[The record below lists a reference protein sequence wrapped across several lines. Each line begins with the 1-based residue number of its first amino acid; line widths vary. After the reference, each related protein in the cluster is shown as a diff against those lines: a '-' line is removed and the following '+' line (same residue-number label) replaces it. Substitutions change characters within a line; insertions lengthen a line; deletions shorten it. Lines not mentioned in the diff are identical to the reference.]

1 MKKYIKKITLIL
13 LVLVFL
19 LSPMMV
25 SALEM
30 PSAQNMA
37 DEIGFTAKAY
47 LAIDKSDD
55 KVLISKNTDL
65 PWTAASLTKL
75 VTVMVFLD
83 TKPNLKRVFAMQK
96 RDELGGARI
105 ATAAGVAYKLNDL
118 LHASLIASA
127 NNATHALARSTGL
140 TDVEFVKRMNAK
152 AKELGAEHSVF
163 YEVSGMDPR
172 NTVTA
177 SDYAKIAAAAFAN
190 PVISKITS
198 IQTYTFRSTNYTRYA
213 HTVKNTDKLLGDS
226 EFLVLGGK
234 TGYLEESL
242 YNFATQLR
250 DRFGNNLV
258 IVLLGSKNSTT
269 QFKETK
275 ELANLAGLAK
285 SFGGTPAMV
294 LGTSTQTSL
303 QASAFN
309 Q

>member
-1 MKKYIKKITLIL
+1 MKKIVISIIL
-13 LVLVFL
+13 SFVII
-19 LSPMMV
+19 LSP
-25 SALEM
+25 STSFALEM
-30 PSAQNMA
+30 PSAQNLA

-47 LAIDKSDD
+47 LAIDKSDG

-75 VTVMVFLD
+75 VTVMVFLE
-83 TKPNLKRVFAMQK
+83 TKPNLKKAFAMQK
-96 RDELGGARI
+96 KDELGGARL
-105 ATAAGVAYKLNDL
+105 ATAAGVAYKLDDL
-118 LHASLIASA
+118 LHSSLIAST
-127 NNATHALARSTGL
+127 NNTTHALVRSTGL
-140 TDVEFVKRMNAK
+140 SDDAFVKRMNEK
-152 AKELGAEHSVF
+152 AKELGAENSTF

-177 SDYAKIAAAAFAN
+177 TDYAKIAAAAFAN
-190 PVISKITS
+190 PVISKIAGT
-198 IQTYTFRSTNYTRYA
+198 QNYTFRSTNYTRYV
-213 HTVKNTDKLLGDS
+213 HTIKNTDKLLSDT

-294 LGTSTQTSL
+294 LGTSTQNSL
-303 QASAFN
+303 QMPVSFLDR
-309 Q
+309 